1 MIEETTLMGLGDCK
15 QLTDKQFEA
24 IFEEIDENDNGV
36 IDQREMVSLIR
47 LVLQI

>member
-1 MIEETTLMGLGDCK
+1 MGLGDCK

-24 IFEEIDENDNGV
+24 IFEEIDANGNGV
-36 IDQREMVSLIR
+36 IDQQEMVHLIR

>member
-1 MIEETTLMGLGDCK
+1 MIEETTFMGLGDCK

-24 IFEEIDENDNGV
+24 IFEEIDENGNGV